1 MAAINFLFRST
12 REESQLTL
20 RLLYRHQGKDYVFAS
35 KTKEKVTKLYW
46 NKIHNSNTRDVNLQ
60 NQISEVKSNLSQLS
74 KFVMQHFDSCNPNL
88 INKKWLQEVVRNYYT
103 PTTQINDYPKSL
115 ISFIDIYV
123 DNRKNEITNAS
134 VKKFNVIK
142 HKMERLEKHRGL
154 EILIKEVNE
163 NFKIEFEKYY
173 LDHNYSQNTMQREF
187 SLIKTICKYAKSKG
201 IETHPEL
208 DILKFKR
215 EKTEK
220 IYLNEKE
227 IESISNL
234 ADDELHNY
242 LINARDW
249 LIISCYTGQRISD
262 FMRFTKDMIREEN
275 GKQLIEFTQK
285 KTGKEM
291 TVPVHSK
298 VMEVLEKRNGDFP
311 RPISDQRYNDYI
323 KEVCQAAK
331 IVEVISGKKQINIAG
346 SNEKTQIR
354 SVSGKYPKHELVT
367 SHIGRRSF
375 ATNFYGKIPTT
386 YLIYVTGH
394 SSETMFLNYIG
405 KSNKDLAMELT
416 NYF

>member
-1 MAAINFLFRST
+1 MATVNFLYRST
-12 REESQLTL
+12 RDESGLTL
-20 RLLYRHQGKDYVFAS
+20 RLLYRHNGKDCVYAT
-35 KTKEKVTKLYW
+35 KTKEKVTKYYW
-46 NKIHNSNTRDVNLQ
+46 IKQHNTNTRDVVLQ
-60 NQISEVKSNLSQLS
+60 NQINEVRTNLSKLSKYVLDSFDKSN
-74 KFVMQHFDSCNPNL
+74 PEL
-88 INKKWLQEVVRNYYT
+88 INKSWLQELVKRYYS
-103 PTTQINDYPKSL
+103 PTIVNNNYPKSL
-115 ISFIDIYV
+115 LPFINVYV
-123 DNRKNEITNAS
+123 SSRKNEITLAS

-142 HKMERLEKHRGL
+142 HKMQRLEKYRGA
-154 EILIKEVNE
+154 EILIKEINE

-173 LDHNYSQNTMQREF
+173 LEHNYSQNTMQREF

-208 DILKFKR
+208 DLLKFKR

-227 IESISNL
+227 IECISNL
-234 ADDELHNY
+234 NDNKLHDY

-262 FMRFTKDMIREEN
+262 FMRFSKEMIREEN

-291 TVPVHSK
+291 TVPIHPK
-298 VMEVLEKRNGDFP
+298 VVEVLEKRNGDFP

-323 KEVCQAAK
+323 KEVCK
-331 IVEVISGKKQINIAG
+331 IAEIDEIISGKKQLNIAG
-346 SNEKTQIR
+346 KNEQQQIR
-354 SVSGKYPKHELVT
+354 SIKGKYPKYELIT

>member
-1 MAAINFLFRST
+1 MAAINFLYRST
-12 REESQLTL
+12 REEAQLTL
-20 RLLYRHQGKDYVFAS
+20 RLLYRHEGKDYVYATRS
-35 KTKEKVTKLYW
+35 KEKVTKQYW
-46 NKIHNSNTRDVNLQ
+46 GKTHRSNTRDAAIQ
-60 NQISEVKSNLSQLS
+60 NQISEVKANLSRLS
-74 KFVMQHFDSCNPNL
+74 KFVIQHFDASDPKL
-88 INKKWLQEVVRNYYT
+88 INKKWLQDVVKNYYT
-103 PTTQINDYPKSL
+103 PIIEVNDYPKSL
-115 ISFIDIYV
+115 IPFIDIYV
-123 DNRKNEITNAS
+123 TNRKNEITTAS

-142 HKMERLEKHRGL
+142 HKMQRLEKHRGA

-173 LDHNYSQNTMQREF
+173 LEHSYSQNTMQREF

-201 IETHPEL
+201 INTHPEL
-208 DILKFKR
+208 DVLKFKR
-215 EKTEK
+215 EKTHK

-227 IESISNL
+227 IEAVSNL
-234 ADDELHNY
+234 NDSDISEY

-249 LIISCYTGQRISD
+249 LIISCFTGQRISD
-262 FMRFTKDMIREEN
+262 FMRFAKNMIREEN
-275 GKQLIEFTQK
+275 GKQLLEFTQK

-291 TVPVHSK
+291 TIPVHP
-298 VMEVLEKRNGDFP
+298 EVLKVLNKRNGEFP
-311 RPISDQRYNDYI
+311 RLISDQRYNEYI
-323 KEVCQAAK
+323 KEVCKAAK
-331 IVEVISGKKQINIAG
+331 IIEVVSGKKQVNIADFG
-346 SNEKTQIR
+346 EKKQIR
-354 SVSGKYPKHELVT
+354 SVSGKYPKYELVT